1 MKAWIGKYSGEGWVM
16 LMHGE
21 TKGKAKAN
29 FHAWNPDA
37 RQRND
42 FVEVRVRRI
51 PALDNL
57 PFTYDNARDAGFYYQ
72 DEDGTALHEPYLIN
86 DCICEI
92 CKANQ

>member
-1 MKAWIGKYSGEGWVM
+1 MKAWIGKYSGEEWVM
-16 LMHGE
+16 LVHGE

-37 RQRND
+37 RQWND

-57 PFTYDNARDAGFYYQ
+57 PLTYDNARDAGFYYQ
-72 DEDGTALHEPYLIN
+72 DEDGTPLHVIYWVN